1 MAQKLGRQSEW
12 PRVKREPEV
21 VTLAPDGWQRSERS
35 PVGPLRYGTSPGVG
49 PKGEAVV
56 ADYTRESDFGT
67 DMVARDRKAE
77 RKFPSDL
84 ISRELRGPGGRA
96 FEPNLSKGKDKPD

>member
-1 MAQKLGRQSEW
+1 MAQKLGRQTEW
-12 PRVKREPEV
+12 PRIKGE
-21 VTLAPDGWQRSERS
+21 SEACFQTADAVMKSDRS
-35 PVGPLRYGTSPGVG
+35 PVGPLRHGTSPGVG

-56 ADYTRESDFGT
+56 ADYTRDSDYGM

-84 ISRELRGPGGRA
+84 IARELRGPGPRSM
-96 FEPNLSKGKDKPD
+96 EYNKSKGPRMPE